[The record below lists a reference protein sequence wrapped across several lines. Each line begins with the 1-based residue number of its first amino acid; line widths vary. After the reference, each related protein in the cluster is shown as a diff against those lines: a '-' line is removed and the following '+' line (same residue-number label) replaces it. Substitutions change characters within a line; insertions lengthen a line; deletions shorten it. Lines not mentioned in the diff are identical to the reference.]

1 MRQFQLILIE
11 EDNYFPVTPNPSP
24 PESTTPKLLRRLS
37 TFDMTMIVIG
47 SIIGAGIFMTPSSIA
62 EALPSPALIIF
73 VWSLGG
79 VMALCGALTYA
90 ELGAMMP
97 DAGGVYVYLNRAY
110 GGLWGFLYGW
120 AYFIVVNTGG
130 IAAIALVY
138 ASYLGYFIHLSAV
151 GVKVAAILGIVFLT
165 GVNYFGVKMGGTFA
179 SVFTVLKIIA
189 IAALIILGFLLGT
202 SNSTSF
208 IPLIPGHLKNGLTNS
223 LALGMVGVLWAYGGW
238 QHATFLAGE
247 AKDPK
252 KSLPLSIITGTL
264 VVIVAYVLV
273 NLVYLYILPV
283 HDIASTTR
291 VAADAA
297 QRFMGPAGATL
308 ISLAII
314 ISTFGTAGIYTLS
327 APRIYYAMAEDGVF
341 FKKTAY
347 VHPKYHTP
355 TFSIIFQSV
364 WVIVLLLSGNF
375 LQLITYAIFA
385 DWIFFALTAASVFVF
400 RKKMPE
406 AERPYKT
413 LGYPYTTIFFVLVA
427 SWFVINTLITAPLQS
442 IAGLAFISLGVPVYY
457 YWKRKNNLAGG
468 SAS

>member
-1 MRQFQLILIE
+1 MPQLP
-11 EDNYFPVTPNPSP
+11 DNS
-24 PESTTPKLLRRLS
+24 TPKLLRRLN
-37 TFDMTMIVIG
+37 TFDLTMIVIG

-62 EALPSPALIIF
+62 QVLPSPALIIF

-79 VMALCGALTYA
+79 IMALCGALTYA
-90 ELGAMMP
+90 ELGAMIP
-97 DAGGVYVYLNRAY
+97 EAGGVYVYLTKAY

-120 AYFIVVNTGG
+120 AYFLVVNTGG
-130 IAAIALVY
+130 LAAIALVY
-138 ASYLGYFIHLSAV
+138 ASYLGYFVHLSAV
-151 GVKVAAILGIVFLT
+151 GVKLAAILGIVLLT
-165 GVNYFGVKMGGTFA
+165 GVNYFGVKIGGVFA
-179 SVFTVLKIIA
+179 GIFTILKVIA
-189 IAALIILGFLLGT
+189 IAGLIIFGFVLGKPDSTPFL
-202 SNSTSF
+202 
-208 IPLIPGHLKNGLTNS
+208 PLIPAHLGNGLRDS

-252 KSLPLSIITGTL
+252 RSLPVSIIAGTL

-273 NLVYLYILPV
+273 NLVYLYLLPV
-283 HDIASTTR
+283 PQIASTTR

-297 QRFMGPAGATL
+297 GRFLGSTGATL
-308 ISLAII
+308 ISLSIF

-400 RKKMPE
+400 RRRMPD

-413 LGYPYTTIFFVLVA
+413 LGYPYTTLFFVVVA
-427 SWFVINTLITAPLQS
+427 SWFVVNTLITAPLQS
-442 IAGLAFISLGVPVYY
+442 FAGLAFISLGIPVYY
-457 YWKRKNNLAGG
+457 YWKRKKLLSGATD
-468 SAS
+468 A